1 MQKNLFPS
9 AFVGSSMN
17 DFSMFW
23 FNENLGLSMIFFSH
37 GFDIVELYQLDASP
51 SNRQLK
57 FVGDMLHVLSQR
69 HIFVVV
75 SLGIFP
81 INMRS

>member
-51 SNRQLK
+51 SNRQPK

-69 HIFVVV
+69 QHFCGGF
-75 SLGIFP
+75 LRHFP
-81 INMRS
+81 P